1 MRNIKFTL
9 GFLSVLFVLL
19 MLNLQVTATK
29 TCNPGNNNQDK
40 VFMAGAAK
48 SNITPFL
55 GGGIVGNFGNPPPAK
70 HVHDELH
77 AKCLA
82 LDDGK
87 TKLMFIV
94 VDIIGLNTNLTE
106 EAKRIISEETGVPVG
121 NVMIS
126 AIHTH
131 SATSAQGVGDR
142 RRKWTVGEPFD
153 EYQKFVIRRLADVAR
168 IALNNLEPARIGWG
182 SGNVPEHV
190 FVRRWLMKPDAQV
203 INPFGGQDK
212 VRTNPGRNNP
222 DLLKP
227 AGKPDPEVFFIS
239 VQSTQGKPVALL
251 ANYGLHY
258 VGGVPRNDISA
269 DYFAVFSDRIQEL
282 LKADRQDPPFVG
294 IMSNGTS
301 GNVNNVNFAGPAE
314 KNEPY
319 EKMRIVAEDVAREV
333 FRAHSKVEFH
343 DWVPL
348 GAVQEVIKLEV
359 RKPDQKTIAWAEDVL
374 KRPDNVKP
382 VHSNEDAY
390 AERVLN
396 LLDYPDQ
403 LDVVL
408 QSFRIGDLGVV
419 AIPFETFA
427 ETGMEIKEKSP
438 FKSTFVI
445 ELANG
450 YNGYLPTPE
459 QHELGGYET
468 WLSTNKVEKDASVKI
483 VAKLLNQLS
492 SLK

>member
-1 MRNIKFTL
+1 
-9 GFLSVLFVLL
+9 
-19 MLNLQVTATK
+19 
-29 TCNPGNNNQDK
+29 
-40 VFMAGAAK
+40 MAGAAK

-55 GGGIVGNFGNPPPAK
+55 GGGIVGNFGDPPPAM

-87 TKLMFIV
+87 TKILFIV

-106 EAKRIISEETGVPVG
+106 EAKRIISEETGVPAG

-131 SATSAQGVGDR
+131 SATSAQGEGDR
-142 RRKWTVGEPFD
+142 RRKWSVGEPFD

-182 SGNVPEHV
+182 KGSVPEHV

-222 DLLKP
+222 DLLEP
-227 AGKPDPEVFFIS
+227 AGKPDPEVSFIS
-239 VQSTQGKPVALL
+239 VQSKEGRPLALL

-258 VGGVPRNDISA
+258 VGGVPRNHISA

-282 LKADRQDPPFVG
+282 LKADRQVPPFIG

-314 KNEPY
+314 KHEPY

-333 FRAHSKVEFH
+333 FRAHSRIEFH
-343 DWVPL
+343 DWVQL
-348 GAVQEVIKLEV
+348 GAIQEVIKLEV
-359 RKPDQKTIAWAEDVL
+359 RKPDRKTIEWAEDVL

-382 VHSNEDAY
+382 VHSNEVAY
-390 AERVLN
+390 AGRVLN

-403 LDVVL
+403 MDVVL
-408 QSFRIGDLGVV
+408 QSFRIGDLGV
-419 AIPFETFA
+419 ATIPFETFA

-468 WLSTNKVEKDASVKI
+468 WLSTSKVEKDASVKI